1 MVRNVRIN
9 LFITNFCA
17 NDSLI
22 GSYFIKLYICIKKR
36 GASLMLVPR
45 FVGSR
50 IAQVVETSNADTMPI
65 QRQISCNIQNDNKT
79 CVNANI
85 YSI

>member
-1 MVRNVRIN
+1 MTPDKRIVDII
-9 LFITNFCA
+9 FI
-17 NDSLI
+17 
-22 GSYFIKLYICIKKR
+22 YVYIQK
-36 GASLMLVPR
+36 SVESVLSLVPR
-45 FVGSR
+45 IEALALPDKSKR
-50 IAQVVETSNADTMPI
+50 ATPI

>member
-1 MVRNVRIN
+1 MK
-9 LFITNFCA
+9 TWSPFCHSFLA
-17 NDSLI
+17 VLALASP
-22 GSYFIKLYICIKKR
+22 KLSKR
-36 GASLMLVPR
+36 A
-45 FVGSR
+45 
-50 IAQVVETSNADTMPI
+50 TPI